1 MNVSLKQLRAF
12 TAIAHGNS
20 FAEACE
26 KLHISQ
32 PALSVSIRNME
43 ESVGGALFKRTTRN
57 VELTPEGR
65 DFLPSALRLL
75 SDWDRAF
82 DDLQRAFTLRQ
93 GKLTVAVMPAFAM
106 SQFPEIVAQF
116 RESFPGI
123 NLKIEDIVMDDVI
136 EAIAAGRV
144 ELGITFKSEQLD
156 GVDFIPLFTDRFM
169 AIFPKG
175 HPLCN
180 KRHICW
186 RELGNDTFIGMNLGS
201 WTRQATDSAFASVD
215 VKPLAL
221 FEANQLAT
229 IGSMVSAGV
238 GVSVVPALCKGYM
251 QPLGVSFRPI
261 DRPTVEREVGLLTHK
276 RRALSVAAQEFASC
290 LRGYNYGSH

>member
-12 TAIAHGNS
+12 TAIAQGNS

-26 KLHISQ
+26 KIHISQ

-43 ESVGGALFKRTTRN
+43 EAVGGALFKRTTRN

-65 DFLPSALRLL
+65 DFLPLALRLL

-82 DDLQRAFTLRQ
+82 DDLQRAFTLKQ

-106 SQFPEIVAQF
+106 SQFPEAVAQF
-116 RESFPGI
+116 RESFPRI

-136 EAIAAGRV
+136 AAISAGRV
-144 ELGITFKSEQLD
+144 ELGITFKPEQLD
-156 GVDFIPLFTDRFM
+156 GVDFAPLFTDRFM

-175 HPLCN
+175 HQLCN
-180 KRHICW
+180 KKRICW
-186 RELGNDTFIGMNLGS
+186 RELSNDTFIGMNLGS

-238 GVSVVPALCKGYM
+238 GVSVVPALCKAYM
-251 QPLGVSFRPI
+251 QPLGVTFRPI
-261 DRPTVEREVGLLTHK
+261 NRPTIEREVGLFTHK
-276 RRALSVAAQEFASC
+276 RRALSVAAQEFTSC
-290 LRGYNYGSH
+290 LRSHNYR